1 MRISDWS
8 SDVCSSDLDI
18 ALLGKELYD
27 RLAKVG
33 EDLRKV
39 GAGLNSAVTNFNAF
53 TNSFNSR
60 LVSTGRKFKELN
72 IETGSRELDDVGDV
86 EALANVSGGSHAAL
100 PDRRGDGSGRAAWRG
115 RGGAAVEVGGG

>member
-1 MRISDWS
+1 MGDFAFDNKELLATPTNLSAIARSVASVWQQEA
-8 SDVCSSDLDI
+8 LAKNARDI

-53 TNSFNSR
+53 TNYFNSR

-72 IETGSRELDDVGDV
+72 IETGSRELEYDGAVR
-86 EALANVSGGSHAAL
+86 EE
-100 PDRRGDGSGRAAWRG
+100 DRRCGKK
-115 RGGAAVEVGGG
+115 